1 MQCCGEPG
9 DPYEQDAGVPSGLA
23 LLGGAGR
30 VPAQAG
36 SPGSCP
42 PARCCAGERALLVKA
57 LGCEKLF
64 AEKALIL
71 PLPSSARF
79 LKFISCF
86 EEAYESLVLWVL
98 ISHQDIPGRGE
109 IA

>member
-1 MQCCGEPG
+1 MKP
-9 DPYEQDAGVPSGLA
+9 
-23 LLGGAGR
+23 
-30 VPAQAG
+30 
-36 SPGSCP
+36 
-42 PARCCAGERALLVKA
+42 

-64 AEKALIL
+64 AEKGLIL

-86 EEAYESLVLWVL
+86 EEVYESLVLWVL